1 MWRLTPFVQK
11 SENRSVF
18 LCADRVGF
26 EQIGENKV
34 YYAGT
39 SCALYVKEL
48 KLVNWL
54 DKKKEDF
61 LMVEIQI

>member
-1 MWRLTPFVQK
+1 LTPFVQK

-26 EQIGENKV
+26 EEIGEKRV
-34 YYAGT
+34 YYAGS
-39 SCALYVKEL
+39 SCAVEVKEL
-48 KLVNWL
+48 RLVNWL